1 MGHTTYTE
9 SALVAYLAWMTTRR
23 RVTCMGG
30 SEDCAPAAESLK
42 EFMTFN
48 PVLTRNSVTPVPTY
62 FSPSSRFYGWEVRN
76 IHLPIIRLKR
86 AWADLTR

>member
-1 MGHTTYTE
+1 MAHEAYKN

-48 PVLTRNSVTPVPTY
+48 PVLSSNSITPVPTY
-62 FSPSSRFYGWEVRN
+62 FSPSSKWYEWEVN
-76 IHLPIIRLKR
+76 TIHLPIIRLKR
-86 AWADLTR
+86 WWASVR